1 MNKTQLNFIDEN
13 GSTYIGGLTMRI
25 TKYT

>member
-13 GSTYIGGLTMRI
+13 ASTYIRGLTMRI
-25 TKYT
+25 TKNT